1 MLRTRASSLCAENR
15 VLFLGQFISLLIT
28 LTGIFT
34 QVLNQT
40 YEIQIPVTQSAGNYL
55 LLCVYLVYPLL
66 QYRRERSYELEV
78 PLWKYFLLALADVE
92 GNFLVVCA
100 YKYTS
105 ISSAMLLDCF
115 TIPVVMLLSAMF
127 LNAKYSR
134 CHYIAVLFCLAG
146 ISVLVLSDI
155 LGNPTAQDATSS
167 SWSWSWSALYGD
179 FLCLLGSAIY
189 ACSNVGQEYLVKK
202 KNRRVEFLGMI
213 GFCGFVISSLQA
225 VLFEGAVLADVAWSS
240 GSIACLLG
248 YVVTLF
254 FMYTFTS
261 VFMKSGDAAVF
272 NLSLLTS
279 DFFAV
284 IAAKYLF
291 GQRLSNLYFVGFT
304 LIVIGIVVYNQS
316 PPPSTESEELLK
328 QPENSSTPLLPSH
341 HM

>member
-1 MLRTRASSLCAENR
+1 MMLLARASSLCAENR
-15 VLFLGQFISLLIT
+15 VLLLGQFISLLIT

-34 QVLNQT
+34 QVLNQS
-40 YEIQIPVTQSAGNYL
+40 YQIQIPVTQSAGNYL

-66 QYRRERSYELEV
+66 EYRRERTYALEV

-146 ISVLVLSDI
+146 ISILVISDI
-155 LGNPTAQDATSS
+155 LRDPTAQGATS
-167 SWSWSWSALYGD
+167 SWSWSALYGD

-225 VLFEGAVLADVAWSS
+225 VVFEGSVLAHVDWSI
-240 GSIACLLG
+240 GSVVCLVG
-248 YVVTLF
+248 YVGTLF

-316 PPPSTESEELLK
+316 PPPTTESDEATK
-328 QPENSSTPLLPSH
+328 PRDDSSTPLLPSH